1 MRTRFKTL
9 SVIAFLL
16 AALLGGSLRCAA
28 QKDGYDVFVPISKY
42 LTQGN
47 YDALS
52 AWFAD
57 NLEVSVLSR
66 SVDASKSQARQIVK
80 AFFDAHTPRTFN
92 ITHTA
97 GRANMKYVIGDL
109 NAGGENYRVTI
120 FVICKDE
127 AYSIQQLKIDRI
139 M

>member
-1 MRTRFKTL
+1 MRMRFKILAIT
-9 SVIAFLL
+9 AFLL
-16 AALLGGSLRCAA
+16 AALCGGRLAA
-28 QKDGYDVFVPISKY
+28 NAQTTGYDVFIPISKY
-42 LTQGN
+42 ITQGN

-57 NLEVSVLSR
+57 NLEVSIISR
-66 SVDASKSQARQIVK
+66 SVDASRSQARQIVK
-80 AFFDAHTPRTFN
+80 AFFEEHTPRSFN

-109 NAGGENYRVTI
+109 NAGGENYRLTI
-120 FVICKDE
+120 FAVCKDGT
-127 AYSIQQLKIDRI
+127 YKIQQLKIDS